1 MILAIIG
8 LAYINYGIVGI
19 LDLDKLGARS
29 LET

>member
-8 LAYINYGIVGI
+8 LAYINYGTVGI
-19 LDLDKLGARS
+19 LDLDKLGARG